1 MNELDETQIAALMK
15 GTQFNGCFTK
25 DDLNYIPEGNTV
37 YNLNGVSHWTA
48 MVKDKNNYYYF
59 DSYGVVPPQLLEDMI
74 LCHTTGKDL
83 KNPYANAVERR
94 NAQLDGEQHGFYC
107 YNTKEIQAI
116 NSSSCGYY
124 CCAFLKWMDKSKNK
138 FKAFQDFQN
147 LFSDKYLKNEEV
159 LHELLKQP

>member
-15 GTQFNGCFTK
+15 PTQFNGCFTK

-37 YNLNGVSHWTA
+37 YNLNGQSHWTA
-48 MVKDKNNYYYF
+48 MVKDGNDYYYF

-74 LCHTTGKDL
+74 MQGLND
-83 KNPYANAVERR
+83 
-94 NAQLDGEQHGFYC
+94 GFYL

-116 NSSSCGYY
+116 NSSSCGFY
-124 CCAFLKWMDKSKNK
+124 CVAFLKWMDKAKQK
-138 FKAFQDFQN
+138 YQAFRDFQN

-159 LHELLKQP
+159 LHELLKQV

>member
-1 MNELDETQIAALMK
+1 MNELDERQIAALMK

-37 YNLNGVSHWTA
+37 YNLNGQSHWTA
-48 MVKDKNNYYYF
+48 MVKDGNDYFYF

-74 LCHTTGKDL
+74 LNRRFGIMEGLNAEPKRF
-83 KNPYANAVERR
+83 KN
-94 NAQLDGEQHGFYC
+94 DGFYL

-124 CCAFLKWMDKSKNK
+124 CCAFLKWLDKSKNK
-138 FKAFQDFQN
+138 IKAFRDFQN

-159 LHELLKQP
+159 LHDLLKQS